1 MTIELTAELE
11 QMLDDVA
18 RRQGTT
24 SESLVL
30 MAVRNIISA
39 AGQESP
45 KAPARSLADR
55 LAPHIGVLDSGELIP
70 GGARLS
76 ERRKE
81 YAEMLMR
88 DHLQGRP

>member
-1 MTIELTAELE
+1 MT
-11 QMLDDVA
+11 LDFTPEVWRKLDERA
-18 RRQGTT
+18 RLQGTT
-24 SESLVL
+24 PESLVL
-30 MAVRNIISA
+30 VAVQQLLSVPEPEP
-39 AGQESP
+39 ESM
-45 KAPARSLADR
+45 PARSLADR

-88 DHLQGRP
+88 DHLHGRP

>member
-1 MTIELTAELE
+1 MTIDLTPELE
-11 QMLDDVA
+11 QKLDEEA

-24 SESLVL
+24 PESLVL
-30 MAVRNIISA
+30 TAVRGLLSA
-39 AGQESP
+39 AEQTLDSVPG
-45 KAPARSLADR
+45 RSLADR

-88 DHLQGRP
+88 DHLHGRP